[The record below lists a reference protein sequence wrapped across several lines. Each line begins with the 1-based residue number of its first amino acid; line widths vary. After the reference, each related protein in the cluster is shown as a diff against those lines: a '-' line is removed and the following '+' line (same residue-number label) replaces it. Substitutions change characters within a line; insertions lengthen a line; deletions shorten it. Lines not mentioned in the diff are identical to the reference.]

1 MDVSFIVDNHIP
13 AGGIIFQDERPVE
26 VEILYALPEAKV
38 VIESFGGEEQM
49 SISVWDPEVYL
60 DGFRFSECRGMDE
73 AIARATGWKLR
84 YNRLDETRE
93 PSIKRVG
100 GIEVRTSEGFTDVS
114 VWNVSITGLDGK
126 IVKLRGID
134 GEERIYAA

>member
-1 MDVSFIVDNHIP
+1 MDVSFIVDSHIP

-60 DGFRFSECRGMDE
+60 DGFRLSECRGMDE

>member
-38 VIESFGGEEQM
+38 VIESFEGEEQM

-60 DGFRFSECRGMDE
+60 DGFRLSECRGMDE